1 MKKKKTTIRS
11 HIILVTEGRLLTL
24 IWVAGILWLLFVG
37 FASDA
42 QLEDFLLFWLT
53 GIGFIIML
61 LPAIRFFWPLCWG
74 KIILYDDK
82 IVFKCFPM
90 PRLVIYYDQIRD
102 IRITTWD
109 KKNVRD
115 LYHTGHEYIIIST
128 EPIPKK
134 PLEKLYTNRKRIM
147 FMRSQKL
154 YQEIRYKVPKQF
166 RDKFMFR
173 C

>member
-1 MKKKKTTIRS
+1 MEGF
-11 HIILVTEGRLLTL
+11 LVYRARRNCG
-24 IWVAGILWLLFVG
+24 
-37 FASDA
+37 
-42 QLEDFLLFWLT
+42 
-53 GIGFIIML
+53 GFIVFTVF
-61 LPAIRFFWPLCWG
+61 AFFWPLCWG

-109 KKNVRD
+109 KKTVRD

-128 EPIPKK
+128 EPIHKK

-154 YQEIRYKVPKQF
+154 YQEIRCKVPKQF